1 MESAAVMGWRCCEE
15 LPSAEPPC
23 WVNSA
28 RAAAAADVR
37 SWASAKRISAK
48 YYWKISFHLS
58 AAGFVLQ
65 LLQKLRVNSIFK
77 IFALYSIRSDANKQ
91 TRPETFLFFKYIIL
105 VQSYR
110 YIHRI
115 INNIYK
121 NIKHNI
127 YDYKIKRELFT
138 LNICTKLWTI
148 AGGVTGGLNIKVGP
162 HMLSRVT
169 STRRQPVDQKKNQT
183 GRLFSQLGE
192 RQTFCCL
199 APFKCLLKL
208 NWADMQCANLQ
219 TSFTK
224 KGTFPIT
231 YVGSKD
237 TPKKINILS
246 PPGSS
251 PLQQAE
257 MRSL

>member
-1 MESAAVMGWRCCEE
+1 MFARGHRWSASVPNIIG
-15 LPSAEPPC
+15 
-23 WVNSA
+23 
-28 RAAAAADVR
+28 
-37 SWASAKRISAK
+37 K
-48 YYWKISFHLS
+48 YRFICQRQALS
-58 AAGFVLQ
+58 SSSSKNLH
-65 LLQKLRVNSIFK
+65 VNSIFK

-169 STRRQPVDQKKNQT
+169 STRRQPVDQKKKN
-183 GRLFSQLGE
+183 RREDFSH
-192 RQTFCCL
+192 
-199 APFKCLLKL
+199 
-208 NWADMQCANLQ
+208 NWASAKPSVASHHSNVCLNL
-219 TSFTK
+219 
-224 KGTFPIT
+224 
-231 YVGSKD
+231 
-237 TPKKINILS
+237 
-246 PPGSS
+246 
-251 PLQQAE
+251 AE
-257 MRSL
+257 LICSA